1 MFLMTIHADTVCFE
15 KNKHA
20 HRMFLMMIFI

>member
-1 MFLMTIHADTVCFE
+1 MFLMTIHAETVSFE

-20 HRMFLMMIFI
+20 HRMFLIIIFI